1 MPRKGRDAMQFPEEK
16 LYTIEDIYALP
27 DDKRGELIDGKL
39 YMMAPPSRTIRKSF
53 RNSAG
58 SSETISPAKAV
69 PVKSIPHHLLC
80 F

>member
-39 YMMAPPSRTIRKSF
+39 YMMAPPSRIHQKIQLIDITDSLDTEPEWSCSLNIDNACR
-53 RNSAG
+53 
-58 SSETISPAKAV
+58 
-69 PVKSIPHHLLC
+69 
-80 F
+80 